1 MRASFLRL
9 HVCDVIPFPDATHA
23 CLSEAHWPQW
33 LVRNSLLRMTEG
45 VLTKNLDA
53 MFVAISLRFIARDF
67 RVIFKARAISRFL
80 NQFSDFISLPLKW
93 VLKTNYNQYIKN

>member
-53 MFVAISLRFIARDF
+53 MFVAISLRFNARDF
-67 RVIFKARAISRFL
+67 RVIF
-80 NQFSDFISLPLKW
+80 
-93 VLKTNYNQYIKN
+93 